1 MKLAKGAIGRAID
14 RPDPATRFY
23 LFYGPDDAGS
33 RHLATRLLA
42 SLGAEK
48 FAVMAGEVKA
58 DPAVLA
64 DEAGAMA
71 LFGGPRAIWIEPAGD
86 EIADGVAGVL
96 EAGAVESPVIAIGG
110 ALRKTSALVKLAEA
124 HGLAGAVQSYI
135 PEGRDADQM
144 VIAAGRAEGLRIES
158 DVAARLAAACGNN
171 QAIVAQEVAKFA
183 LFLDSASDQLRDL
196 THDVVDLLGA
206 DSSEGN
212 LMRLGD
218 LALAG
223 DGRELLEEMERAA
236 IAPGEAVPAIR
247 ALQRR
252 LVQIAPLRAK
262 VERGERV
269 DGVLTSMGKALFWK
283 DKALMQRLLTNW
295 NAERIAQAME
305 RSASLERAAMLSDEP
320 PVAALGEELVAIA
333 RAAGR
338 RR

>member
-1 MKLAKGAIGRAID
+1 MKLVKDAIGRAID

-33 RHLATRLLA
+33 RHLATRLLT

-48 FAVMAGEVKA
+48 FAVMAGAVKS

-86 EIADGVAGVL
+86 EIADGVTGL
-96 EAGAVESPVIAIGG
+96 LDAGAVESPVIAIGG

-124 HGLAGAVQSYI
+124 HGLAAAVQSWI

-144 VIAAGRAEGLRIES
+144 VIAAGRVEGVRIDS
-158 DVAARLAAACGNN
+158 DVASRLAAACGNN
-171 QAIVAQEVAKFA
+171 QAIVTQEVRKFA
-183 LFLDSASDQLRDL
+183 LYLDAAPDRVRDL
-196 THDVVDLLGA
+196 THDIVDLLGA

-223 DGRELLEEMERAA
+223 DGRALLEEFERSAL
-236 IAPGEAVPAIR
+236 APGDAIPAVR

-252 LVQIAPLRAK
+252 LVQIAPLRARI
-262 VERGERV
+262 ERGERV
-269 DGVLTSMGKALFWK
+269 DGVLTSIGKSLFWK
-283 DKALMQRLLTNW
+283 DKPLMQRLLTNW

-305 RSASLERAAMLSDEP
+305 RSASLERSAMLSDEP
-320 PVAALGEELVAIA
+320 PLAALGEELVTIA

>member
-1 MKLAKGAIGRAID
+1 MKLKGSAID

-33 RHLATRLLA
+33 RHLATRLLR

-48 FAVMAGEVKA
+48 FAVLAATVKD

-64 DEAGAMA
+64 DEASAMA

-86 EIADGVAGVL
+86 EITDGVANVL
-96 EAGAVESPVIAIGG
+96 DAGSVESPVIVIAG
-110 ALRKTSALVKLAEA
+110 ALRKTSGLVKLAESHA
-124 HGLAGAVQSYI
+124 KAAAIVSYI
-135 PEGRDADQM
+135 PEGRDAEQM
-144 VIAAGRAEGLRIES
+144 AIVAGRAEGLQIEG
-158 DVAARLAAACGNN
+158 DVAARLAADCGNN

-183 LFLDSASDQLRDL
+183 IFLDAAPDRPRQL
-196 THDVVDLLGA
+196 THEVVDLLGA

-223 DGRELLEEMERAA
+223 NGRTLLEEIERAA
-236 IAPGEAVPAIR
+236 IAPNEAIPVVR

-252 LVQIAPLRAK
+252 LLQLAPLRAR
-262 VERGERV
+262 VERGERL

-283 DKALMQRLLTNW
+283 DKPLMQRLLSTW
-295 NAERIAQAME
+295 SADKIAQAME
-305 RSASLERAAMLSDEP
+305 RSSALERAAILSNEP

>member
-1 MKLAKGAIGRAID
+1 MKLNGSAVD
-14 RPDPATRFY
+14 RPDPATRLY

-33 RHLATRLLA
+33 RHLATRLLRN
-42 SLGAEK
+42 LGAEK
-48 FAVMAGEVKA
+48 FAVLAATVKT

-64 DEAGAMA
+64 DEASAMA

-86 EIADGVAGVL
+86 EITDGVASVL
-96 EAGAVESPVIAIGG
+96 DAGSVESPVIVIAG
-110 ALRKTSALVKLAEA
+110 ALRKTSGLVKLAESHA
-124 HGLAGAVQSYI
+124 RAAAIVSYI
-135 PEGRDADQM
+135 PEGRDAEQM
-144 VIAAGRAEGLRIES
+144 AIAAGRAEGLRIEG
-158 DVAARLAAACGNN
+158 DVAARIAADCGNN

-183 LFLDSASDQLRDL
+183 IFLDAAPDRPCEL

-223 DGRELLEEMERAA
+223 DGRELLEEIERAA
-236 IAPGEAVPAIR
+236 IAPNEAIPVVR

-252 LVQIAPLRAK
+252 LLQLAPLRAR

-283 DKALMQRLLTNW
+283 DKPLLQRLLSNW

-305 RSASLERAAMLSDEP
+305 RSAALERAAILSNEP

>member
-1 MKLAKGAIGRAID
+1 MKLAGSAIARAID

-33 RHLATRLLA
+33 RHLATRLQRN
-42 SLGAEK
+42 LGAEK
-48 FAVMAGEVKA
+48 FAVLAATIKT

-64 DEAGAMA
+64 DEASAMA
-71 LFGGPRAIWIEPAGD
+71 LFGGPRVIWIEPAGD
-86 EIADGVAGVL
+86 EIADGVASLLDTGS
-96 EAGAVESPVIAIGG
+96 VESPVIAIAG
-110 ALRKTSALVKLAEA
+110 ALRKTSGLVKLAEA
-124 HGLAGAVQSYI
+124 NGAAAAVISYI

-158 DVAARLAAACGNN
+158 DVAARVAADCGNN

-183 LFLDSASDQLRDL
+183 IYLDAAPDRLLDL

-223 DGRELLEEMERAA
+223 DGRELLEEIERAA
-236 IAPGEAVPAIR
+236 IAPGEAIPVVR

-252 LVQIAPLRAK
+252 LLQLAPLRAR

-269 DGVLTSMGKALFWK
+269 DGVLTSLGKALFWK
-283 DKALMQRLLTNW
+283 DKPLLQRLLSNW

-305 RSASLERAAMLSDEP
+305 RSATLERAAMLSDEP

>member
-1 MKLAKGAIGRAID
+1 VKLVKGSVGRAID
-14 RPDPATRFY
+14 RPDPATRVY
-23 LFYGPDDAGS
+23 LFYGPDDSGS
-33 RHLATRLLA
+33 RHLAARLLA
-42 SLGAEK
+42 SLNAEK
-48 FAVMAGEVKA
+48 FAVQAAAIKA

-86 EIADGVAGVL
+86 EIADGVAGL
-96 EAGAVESPVIAIGG
+96 LDAGAVESPVIAIAG
-110 ALRKTSALVKLAEA
+110 ALRKTSGLVKLAEA
-124 HGLAGAVQSYI
+124 HGQAAAVQSYI

-144 VIAAGRAEGLRIES
+144 VVAAGRAEGLRIES

-183 LFLDSASDQLRDL
+183 LFLDAAPDRLRDL
-196 THDVVDLLGA
+196 THEVVDLLGA

-236 IAPGEAVPAIR
+236 IAPGEVVPAIR

-252 LVQIAPLRAK
+252 LVQIAPLRARI
-262 VERGERV
+262 EHGDRV
-269 DGVLTSMGKALFWK
+269 DGVLASMGKALFYK
-283 DKALMQRLLTNW
+283 DKPLMQRLLSGWT
-295 NAERIAQAME
+295 AERIAQAME
-305 RSASLERAAMLSDEP
+305 RSASVERGAMLSDAP
-320 PVAALGEELVAIA
+320 PVAALGEELITIA

>member
-1 MKLAKGAIGRAID
+1 MKIASSGLARAID

-33 RHLATRLLA
+33 RHLATRLLT

-48 FAVMAGEVKA
+48 FALAGATIKE

-64 DEAGAMA
+64 DEASAMA

-86 EIADGVAGVL
+86 EIADGVASVL
-96 EAGAVESPVIAIGG
+96 VASAVESPVIAIAG
-110 ALRKTSALVKLAEA
+110 ALRKTSGLLKLAEA
-124 HGLAGAVQSYI
+124 HAHAAAVASYV
-135 PEGRDADQM
+135 PEGQQADQM
-144 VIAAGRAEGLRIES
+144 VIAAGGAEGLRIER
-158 DVAARLAAACGNN
+158 DVAARLASACGNN
-171 QAIVAQEVAKFA
+171 LAIVTQEVVKFA
-183 LFLDSASDQLRDL
+183 TFLDAAPERLREL

-206 DSSEGN
+206 DSAEGN

-223 DGRELLEEMERAA
+223 DGRELLEEIERAA
-236 IAPGEAVPAIR
+236 IAPGEAVPVVR

-252 LVQIAPLRAK
+252 LLQLAPLRARI
-262 VERGERV
+262 ERGERV

-283 DKALMQRLLTNW
+283 DKPLLQRLLSNW

-305 RSASLERAAMLSDEP
+305 RSAALERAAMLSDEP
-320 PVAALGEELVAIA
+320 PVAALGEELVTIA

>member
-1 MKLAKGAIGRAID
+1 MKLAGSAIGRAID
-14 RPDPATRFY
+14 RPDPAVRFY

-33 RHLATRLLA
+33 RHLATRLLN

-48 FAVMAGEVKA
+48 FSVLAATIKS

-64 DEAGAMA
+64 DEASAMA

-86 EIADGVAGVL
+86 EIADGVASL
-96 EAGAVESPVIAIGG
+96 LTAGSVESPVIAIAG
-110 ALRKTSALVKLAEA
+110 ALRKTSGLVKLTEA
-124 HGLAGAVQSYI
+124 NGAAAAVISYI
-135 PEGRDADQM
+135 PEGREADQM
-144 VIAAGRAEGLRIES
+144 VIAAGRAEGLRVES
-158 DVAARLAAACGNN
+158 DVAARLAADCGNN

-183 LFLDSASDQLRDL
+183 IFLDAAPERRRDL
-196 THDVVDLLGA
+196 THEVVNLLGA

-223 DGRELLEEMERAA
+223 DGRELLEEIERAA
-236 IAPGEAVPAIR
+236 IAPNEAIPVVR

-252 LVQIAPLRAK
+252 LLQLAPLRAR

-269 DGVLTSMGKALFWK
+269 DGVLTSLGKALFWK
-283 DKALMQRLLTNW
+283 DKPLLQRLLSNW

-305 RSASLERAAMLSDEP
+305 RSAALERAAILSDEP
-320 PVAALGEELVAIA
+320 PVAALGEELVTIA

>member
-1 MKLAKGAIGRAID
+1 MKLIKGAIDRAID

-33 RHLATRLLA
+33 RFLATRLLK

-48 FAVMAGEVKA
+48 FSILAATVRT

-64 DEAGAMA
+64 DEASAMA
-71 LFGGPRAIWIEPAGD
+71 LFGGPRAIWIEPAGE
-86 EIADGVAGVL
+86 EIADGVASVL
-96 EAGAVESPVIAIGG
+96 DAGPVESPVIAIAGV
-110 ALRKTSALVKLAEA
+110 LRKTSGLLKLAEA
-124 HGLAGAVQSYI
+124 HSAAAAVVSYI

-144 VIAAGRAEGLRIES
+144 VIAAGRAEGLRVES
-158 DVAARLAAACGNN
+158 DVAARLAADCGNN

-183 LFLDSASDQLRDL
+183 IFLDAAPDRLRDL
-196 THDVVDLLGA
+196 PHEVVDLLGA

-223 DGRELLEEMERAA
+223 DGRELLEEIERAA
-236 IAPGEAVPAIR
+236 IAPNEAIPVIR

-252 LVQIAPLRAK
+252 LLQLAPLRAR

-269 DGVLTSMGKALFWK
+269 DGVLTSLGKALFWR
-283 DKALMQRLLTNW
+283 DKPLLQRLLSNW

-305 RSASLERAAMLSDEP
+305 RSAALERAAILSDEP
-320 PVAALGEELVAIA
+320 PVAALGEELVTIA

>member
-1 MKLAKGAIGRAID
+1 MKLAGSAIGRAID
-14 RPDPATRFY
+14 RPDPAVRFY

-33 RHLATRLLA
+33 RHLATRLLN

-48 FAVMAGEVKA
+48 FSVLAATIKS

-64 DEAGAMA
+64 DEASAMA

-86 EIADGVAGVL
+86 EIADGVASL
-96 EAGAVESPVIAIGG
+96 LDAGSVESPVIAIAG
-110 ALRKTSALVKLAEA
+110 ALRKTSGLVKLAEA
-124 HGLAGAVQSYI
+124 NGAAAAVISYI
-135 PEGRDADQM
+135 PEGREADQM
-144 VIAAGRAEGLRIES
+144 VIAAGRAEGLRVES
-158 DVAARLAAACGNN
+158 DVAARLAADCGNN

-183 LFLDSASDQLRDL
+183 IFLDAAPERRRDL
-196 THDVVDLLGA
+196 THEVVDLLGA

-223 DGRELLEEMERAA
+223 DGRELLEEIERAA
-236 IAPGEAVPAIR
+236 IAPNEAIPVVR

-252 LVQIAPLRAK
+252 LLQLAPLRAR

-269 DGVLTSMGKALFWK
+269 DGVLTSLGKALFWK
-283 DKALMQRLLTNW
+283 DKPLLQRLLSNW

-305 RSASLERAAMLSDEP
+305 RSAALERAAILSDEP
-320 PVAALGEELVAIA
+320 PVAALGEELVTIA

>member
-1 MKLAKGAIGRAID
+1 MKLIKGAIDRAID

-33 RHLATRLLA
+33 RYLATRLLD

-48 FAVMAGEVKA
+48 FAVHAAMVKG

-64 DEAGAMA
+64 DEASAMA
-71 LFGGPRAIWIEPAGD
+71 LFGGPRAVWIEPAGE
-86 EIADGVAGVL
+86 EIADGVASL
-96 EAGAVESPVIAIGG
+96 LDAGSVESPVIAIAG
-110 ALRKTSALVKLAEA
+110 ALRKTSGLLKLAEA
-124 HGLAGAVQSYI
+124 HGAAAAIISYI

-158 DVAARLAAACGNN
+158 DVAARLAAACSNN

-183 LFLDSASDQLRDL
+183 TFLNAAPDRLRDL
-196 THDVVDLLGA
+196 THEVLDVLGA

-223 DGRELLEEMERAA
+223 DGRELLEEIERAS
-236 IAPGEAVPAIR
+236 IAPNEAIPVVR

-252 LVQIAPLRAK
+252 LLQLAPLRARI
-262 VERGERV
+262 ERGESV
-269 DGVLTSMGKALFWK
+269 GGVMTSMGKSLFWK
-283 DKALMQRLLTNW
+283 DKPLMQRLLANW

-305 RSASLERAAMLSDEP
+305 RSAGLERAAIFSDEP
-320 PVAALGEELVAIA
+320 PVAALGEELVTIA

>member
-1 MKLAKGAIGRAID
+1 MKLVKGAIDRAID

-33 RHLATRLLA
+33 RHLATRLLN

-48 FAVMAGEVKA
+48 FAIPAATVKT

-64 DEAGAMA
+64 DEASAMA
-71 LFGGPRAIWIEPAGD
+71 LFGGPRAIWIEPAGE
-86 EIADGVAGVL
+86 EIADGVASVL
-96 EAGAVESPVIAIGG
+96 DAGSVESPVIAIAG
-110 ALRKTSALVKLAEA
+110 ALRKTSGLLKLAEA
-124 HGLAGAVQSYI
+124 HGAAAAVISYV
-135 PEGRDADQM
+135 PEGQQADQM

-158 DVAARLAAACGNN
+158 DVAARLAADCGSN

-183 LFLDSASDQLRDL
+183 LFLDAAPDRVRDL

-223 DGRELLEEMERAA
+223 DGRELLEEIERAS
-236 IAPGEAVPAIR
+236 IAPNEAIPAVR

-252 LVQIAPLRAK
+252 LLQLAPLRARI
-262 VERGERV
+262 ERGESV
-269 DGVLTSMGKALFWK
+269 GGVMTSMGKALFWK
-283 DKALMQRLLTNW
+283 DKPLMQRLLSNW
-295 NAERIAQAME
+295 SAERIAQAME
-305 RSASLERAAMLSDEP
+305 RSAALERATIFSDEP
-320 PVAALGEELVAIA
+320 PIAALGEELVTIA

>member
-1 MKLAKGAIGRAID
+1 MKLVKGAIGRAIE
-14 RPDPATRFY
+14 RPDPAIRFY

-33 RHLATRLLA
+33 RHLAGRLLT

-48 FAVMAGEVKA
+48 FAVMAGSVKA

-96 EAGAVESPVIAIGG
+96 DAGAVESPVIAIAG
-110 ALRKTSALVKLAEA
+110 ALRKTSGLVKLAEA
-124 HGLAGAVQSYI
+124 HGLAAAVQSYI
-135 PEGRDADQM
+135 PEGHDADQM

-183 LFLDSASDQLRDL
+183 LFLDAAPDRLREL
-196 THDVVDLLGA
+196 THDTIDLLGA

-223 DGRELLEEMERAA
+223 KAGELLEEMERAA
-236 IAPGEAVPAIR
+236 IAPGEAIPAVR

-252 LVQIAPLRAK
+252 LLQIAPLRAR
-262 VERGERV
+262 VERGESV
-269 DGVLTSMGKALFWK
+269 GGVMTSMGKALFWK
-283 DKALMQRLLTNW
+283 DKPLMQKLLSGWT
-295 NAERIAQAME
+295 AARIAQAME
-305 RSASLERAAMLSDEP
+305 RSAALERSAMLTDEP

>member
-23 LFYGPDDAGS
+23 LFYGPDEAGS
-33 RHLATRLLA
+33 RHLATRLLN

-48 FAVMAGEVKA
+48 FAVMAAAVKT

-124 HGLAGAVQSYI
+124 HGLAAAVQSYI

-158 DVAARLAAACGNN
+158 DVAARLAADCGNN
-171 QAIVAQEVAKFA
+171 QAIVAQEVAKLA
-183 LFLDSASDQLRDL
+183 LYLDAAPDQLRDL

-206 DSSEGN
+206 DSSEGS

>member
-1 MKLAKGAIGRAID
+1 
-14 RPDPATRFY
+14 
-23 LFYGPDDAGS
+23 
-33 RHLATRLLA
+33 
-42 SLGAEK
+42 
-48 FAVMAGEVKA
+48 
-58 DPAVLA
+58 
-64 DEAGAMA
+64 
-71 LFGGPRAIWIEPAGD
+71 
-86 EIADGVAGVL
+86 
-96 EAGAVESPVIAIGG
+96 
-110 ALRKTSALVKLAEA
+110 
-124 HGLAGAVQSYI
+124 
-135 PEGRDADQM
+135 M
-144 VIAAGRAEGLRIES
+144 VVAAGRTEGLRIES

-183 LFLDSASDQLRDL
+183 LFLDAAPDRLREL
-196 THDVVDLLGA
+196 THEVVDLLGA

-223 DGRELLEEMERAA
+223 DGRELLEEIERAA
-236 IAPGEAVPAIR
+236 IAPGEAIPAIR

-283 DKALMQRLLTNW
+283 DKALMHRLLTNW

-305 RSASLERAAMLSDEP
+305 RSAALERAAMLSDEP

>member
-158 DVAARLAAACGNN
+158 DVAARLAADCGNN
-171 QAIVAQEVAKFA
+171 QAIVAQEVAKLA
-183 LFLDSASDQLRDL
+183 LYLDAAPDQLRDL

-223 DGRELLEEMERAA
+223 DGRELLEVMERAA

>member
-1 MKLAKGAIGRAID
+1 VKLVKGAIDRAID

-33 RHLATRLLA
+33 RHLATRLLG

-48 FAVMAGEVKA
+48 FSVLAATVKT

-64 DEAGAMA
+64 DEASAMA

-86 EIADGVAGVL
+86 EIADGVANVL
-96 EAGAVESPVIAIGG
+96 EAGSVESSVIAIAG
-110 ALRKTSALVKLAEA
+110 ALRKTSGLVKLAEA
-124 HGLAGAVQSYI
+124 HARAAAIVSYV
-135 PEGRDADQM
+135 PEGIQADQM

-158 DVAARLAAACGNN
+158 DVAARIAADCGNN

-183 LFLDSASDQLRDL
+183 IFLDAAPDRLREL

-223 DGRELLEEMERAA
+223 DGRELLEEIERAA
-236 IAPGEAVPAIR
+236 IAPNEAIPVIR

-252 LVQIAPLRAK
+252 LLQLAPLRAR

-269 DGVLTSMGKALFWK
+269 DGVLTSLGKALFYK
-283 DKALMQRLLTNW
+283 DKPLLQRLLSNW
-295 NAERIAQAME
+295 SAGRIAQAME
-305 RSASLERAAMLSDEP
+305 RSASLERAAILSNEP
-320 PVAALGEELVAIA
+320 PVAALGEELVTIA

>member
-1 MKLAKGAIGRAID
+1 MKLVKGAIDRAID

-23 LFYGPDDAGS
+23 LFYGPDEAGS
-33 RHLATRLLA
+33 RHLATRLLT

-48 FAVMAGEVKA
+48 FALAGTAIKE

-64 DEAGAMA
+64 DEAGALA

-86 EIADGVAGVL
+86 EIADGVANVL
-96 EAGAVESPVIAIGG
+96 DAGSVESPVIAIAG
-110 ALRKTSALVKLAEA
+110 ALRKTSGLVKLAEA
-124 HGLAGAVQSYI
+124 HAGAAAVISYI

-144 VIAAGRAEGLRIES
+144 VVAAGRAEGLRIES

-183 LFLDSASDQLRDL
+183 IFLDAAPDRLRDL
-196 THDVVDLLGA
+196 GHDVVDLLGA
-206 DSSEGN
+206 DSAEGN

-223 DGRELLEEMERAA
+223 DGRELLEEIERAA
-236 IAPGEAVPAIR
+236 ITPNEAISVVR

-252 LVQIAPLRAK
+252 LLQLATLRAR
-262 VERGERV
+262 VERGERA
-269 DGVLTSMGKALFWK
+269 DGVLTSLGKALFWK
-283 DKALMQRLLTNW
+283 DKPLLQRLLSKW
-295 NAERIAQAME
+295 DAERIAQAME
-305 RSASLERAAMLSDEP
+305 RSALLERAAMLSDEP

>member
-1 MKLAKGAIGRAID
+1 VKLVKSAIGRAID

-23 LFYGPDDAGS
+23 LFYGPDEAGS

-48 FAVMAGEVKA
+48 FAVAAGAIKA
-58 DPAVLA
+58 DPAALA

-96 EAGAVESPVIAIGG
+96 DAPGVESPVIAIAG
-110 ALRKTSALVKLAEA
+110 ALRKTSGLVKLSES
-124 HGLAGAVQSYI
+124 HGMAAAVQSYI

-144 VIAAGRAEGLRIES
+144 VIGAGRAEGLRIDG
-158 DVAARLAAACGNN
+158 DVAARLAADCGNN
-171 QAIVAQEVAKFA
+171 HAIVAQEVAKFA
-183 LFLDSASDQLRDL
+183 LFLDAAPDRLRDL
-196 THDVVDLLGA
+196 THEIVDLLGA
-206 DSSEGN
+206 DASEGN

-218 LALAG
+218 LALSG
-223 DGRELLEEMERAA
+223 DGRGMLEEMDRSA
-236 IAPGEAVPAIR
+236 IAPGEAIPAIR

-252 LVQIAPLRAK
+252 LMQIAPLRAK

-269 DGVLTSMGKALFWK
+269 DGVLTSMGKSLFWK
-283 DKALMQRLLTNW
+283 DKPLMQRLLTNW
-295 NAERIAQAME
+295 NADRIAQAME
-305 RSASLERAAMLSDEP
+305 RSATLERAAMLSDEP
-320 PVAALGEELVAIA
+320 PVAALGEELVKIA
-333 RAAGR
+333 RTAAR

>member
-1 MKLAKGAIGRAID
+1 MKLVKAAIGRAVE
-14 RPDPATRFY
+14 RPDPAIRFY

-33 RHLATRLLA
+33 RHLAKRLLT

-48 FAVMAGEVKA
+48 FAVSAGAVKT
-58 DPAVLA
+58 DPAILA

-96 EAGAVESPVIAIGG
+96 DSGGVESPVIAIAG
-110 ALRKTSALVKLAEA
+110 ALRKTSGLVKLAES
-124 HGLAGAVQSYI
+124 HGLAAAVQSYV
-135 PEGRDADQM
+135 PEGRDSDQM

-158 DVAARLAAACGNN
+158 DIAARLAVDCGSN
-171 QAIVAQEVAKFA
+171 QAVVAQEVAKFA
-183 LFLDSASDQLRDL
+183 LYLDAAPDRMREL
-196 THDVVDLLGA
+196 THEVIDALGA

-223 DGRELLEEMERAA
+223 DGREMLEEMERAS
-236 IAPGEAVPAIR
+236 IAPGEAIPAVR

-252 LVQIAPLRAK
+252 LLQIAPLRARI
-262 VERGERV
+262 ERGERV
-269 DGVLTSMGKALFWK
+269 DGVLTSMGKSLFWK
-283 DKALMQRLLTNW
+283 DKSLMQRLLSNW
-295 NAERIAQAME
+295 SAERIAQAIE
-305 RSASLERAAMLSDEP
+305 RSAALERAAIFSDEP
-320 PVAALGEELVAIA
+320 PIAALGEELTAIS

-338 RR
+338 GR